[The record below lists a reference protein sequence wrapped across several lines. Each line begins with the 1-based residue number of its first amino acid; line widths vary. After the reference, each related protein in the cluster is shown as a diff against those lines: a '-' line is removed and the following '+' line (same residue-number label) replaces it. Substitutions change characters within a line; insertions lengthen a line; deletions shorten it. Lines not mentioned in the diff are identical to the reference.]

1 MMNDIDIRVAVVTGK
16 HTFDVSGFQQMFNS
30 MSNMEFYLQ
39 DLENF
44 VADAGRYN
52 DKYDVVLFYN
62 FHQQTP
68 VADERDGTTILNSIN
83 RLAENGQGIFVLHHA
98 ILAFPHWEI
107 WSQIVGIANRRFGYH
122 GNQNIQTDPMNESHP
137 ITSGLKSWQMVDETY
152 TMNEVGDDSHPL
164 LVINHANSMNKVGWT
179 RNYGNSRVF
188 CYQSGHDNQTFSNP
202 NFRTVVFRGLQWL
215 ANRI

>member
-1 MMNDIDIRVAVVTGK
+1 MNDVAVAVVTGK
-16 HTFDVSGFQQMFNS
+16 HTFDIPGFQQMFSS

-44 VADAGRYN
+44 VADVGKYN

-68 VADERDGTTILNSIN
+68 VADERDGAIILNSIN
-83 RLAENGQGIFVLHHA
+83 KLAENGQGIFLLHHA

-107 WSQIVGIANRRFGYH
+107 WSQIVGVADRRFGYH
-122 GNQNIQTDPMNESHP
+122 GNQTIQTDLMDDSHP
-137 ITSGLKSWQMVDETY
+137 ITYGLKSWEMVDETY
-152 TMNEVGDDSHPL
+152 TMNEVGDDSHPR
-164 LVINHANSMNKVGWT
+164 LVINHGNSMHTVGWT
-179 RNYGNSRVF
+179 RHYGNGRVF
-188 CYQSGHDNQTFSNP
+188 CYQSGHDNQSFSNP
-202 NFRTVVFRGLQWL
+202 NFRTVVFRGIQWL

>member
-1 MMNDIDIRVAVVTGK
+1 MKNDVAVAVVTGK
-16 HTFDVSGFQQMFNS
+16 HAFDIPGFQQMFSS

-44 VADAGRYN
+44 VADVGKYN
-52 DKYDVVLFYN
+52 DKYDVILFYN

-68 VADERDGTTILNSIN
+68 VADERDGAIILNSIN
-83 RLAENGQGIFVLHHA
+83 KLAENGQGIFLLHHA

-107 WSQIVGIANRRFGYH
+107 WSQIVGVADRRFGYH
-122 GNQNIQTDPMNESHP
+122 GNQTIQTDLMDDCHP
-137 ITSGLKSWQMVDETY
+137 ITYGLKSWEMVDETY

-164 LVINHANSMNKVGWT
+164 LVINHGNSMHTVGWT
-179 RNYGNSRVF
+179 RHYGNGRVF
-188 CYQSGHDNQTFSNP
+188 CYQSGHDNQSFSNP
-202 NFRTVVFRGLQWL
+202 NFRTVVFRGIQWL

>member
-1 MMNDIDIRVAVVTGK
+1 MNDVDIAVAVVTGK
-16 HTFDVSGFQQMFNS
+16 HTFDIPGFQQMFNS

-44 VADAGRYN
+44 VADVGKYN

-68 VADERDGTTILNSIN
+68 VADERDGAIILNSIN
-83 RLAENGQGIFVLHHA
+83 KLAENGQGIFLLHHA

-107 WSQIVGIANRRFGYH
+107 WSQIVGVADRRFGYH
-122 GNQNIQTDPMNESHP
+122 GNQTIQTDLM
-137 ITSGLKSWQMVDETY
+137 
-152 TMNEVGDDSHPL
+152 DDSHPL
-164 LVINHANSMNKVGWT
+164 LVINHGNSMHTVGWT
-179 RNYGNSRVF
+179 RHYGNGRVF
-188 CYQSGHDNQTFSNP
+188 CYQSGHDNQSFSNP
-202 NFRTVVFRGLQWL
+202 NFRTIVFRGIQWL